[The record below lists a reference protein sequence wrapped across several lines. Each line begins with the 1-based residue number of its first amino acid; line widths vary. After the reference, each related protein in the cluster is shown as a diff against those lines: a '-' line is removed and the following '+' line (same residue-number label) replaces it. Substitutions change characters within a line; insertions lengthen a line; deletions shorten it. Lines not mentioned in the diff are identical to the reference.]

1 MKEEEEK
8 KPSSNVIFIEYD
20 EEDAAIVKS
29 MDKMLSLLEEDWE
42 VVEEISEAFLMRR
55 KKQDSPKISI

>member
-1 MKEEEEK
+1 MKEKEK
-8 KPSSNVIFIEYD
+8 KKPLREKVIFIEY
-20 EEDAAIVKS
+20 EEGEAAIVKG

-55 KKQDSPKISI
+55 KKQDPEISI